1 MSASHAVDMTSGCPA
16 FFLTI
21 RCDPSG
27 PASQPVGSTAVLA
40 SVLALLYAAGWLETR
55 LIFEAA

>member
-1 MSASHAVDMTSGCPA
+1 VSASHAVDMTSGCPA

-40 SVLALLYAAGWLETR
+40 SVLALLYAAGWKQG
-55 LIFEAA
+55 